1 MGLDAFA
8 FLFSPMGRLSAQL
21 RRFCLWVLAERGD
34 VSGNVSVVVLGCGDF
49 VAVVAGRAIV
59 GEDYF

>member
-1 MGLDAFA
+1 
-8 FLFSPMGRLSAQL
+8 MGRLSAQM
-21 RRFCLWVLAERGD
+21 RRFSLWVLAERRDG
-34 VSGNVSVVVLGCGDF
+34 SGNVSVVVLGCEGF